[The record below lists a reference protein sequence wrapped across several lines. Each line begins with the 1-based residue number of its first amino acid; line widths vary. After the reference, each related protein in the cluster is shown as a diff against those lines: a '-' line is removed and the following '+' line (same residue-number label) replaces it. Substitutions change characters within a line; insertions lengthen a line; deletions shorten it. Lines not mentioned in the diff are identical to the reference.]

1 MINQTSAKRDER
13 GTVAAELAVVIPVL
27 ILMLG
32 MIIAGGRLWFART
45 TVVEAAQTAA
55 RAASLERSAGRAAAA
70 GREAGAR
77 SMSTAGLNCASSSI
91 SVDTAAFGV
100 PVGVPAT
107 IDATVRCTV
116 RLGDLG
122 LPLLPG
128 STHLTGRASTALD
141 TYRGR

>member
-1 MINQTSAKRDER
+1 MISRIFGTRDER
-13 GTVAAELAVVIPVL
+13 GALAAELAVVIPVL

-55 RAASLERSAGRAAAA
+55 RAASLERSAGQASSA

-77 SMSTAGLNCASSSI
+77 SMSTAGLNCATSSI

-107 IDATVRCTV
+107 VSATVHCTV
-116 RLGDLG
+116 RLADLG
-122 LPLLPG
+122 FPLLPG
-128 STHLTGRASTALD
+128 STDLTGRASTALD

>member
-1 MINQTSAKRDER
+1 MINRTSAKRDEC
-13 GTVAAELAVVIPVL
+13 GAVAAELAVVIPVL

-55 RAASLERSAGRAAAA
+55 RAASLERSAGGAVAA

-107 IDATVRCTV
+107 INATVRCTV

-128 STHLTGRASTALD
+128 STHVTGRASTALD